1 MSAAGSAAVPS
12 TLTERLKAFAAGDRE
27 AAEAVLRVILPR
39 LREIAAGQ
47 LRKERHAA
55 PVSPTELI
63 HEVWLR
69 QIRQGGWQIKDRE
82 HFFAIAGCAMRRVLV
97 DFARTR
103 LALKRGALNSSVP
116 LGENAAEV
124 VDIASAEQVIEIG
137 LLMEKL
143 AEVHPRSLPIVDLH
157 HFAGFSFDEIAGITG
172 LSARQV
178 RYLWEKGRDWLREQ
192 LASK

>member
-1 MSAAGSAAVPS
+1 M
-12 TLTERLKAFAAGDRE
+12 
-27 AAEAVLRVILPR
+27 ILPR

-47 LRKERHAA
+47 LRRERHIA

-69 QIRQGGWQIKDRE
+69 QIQKGGWQIKDRE

-103 LALKRGALNSSVP
+103 LTLKRGSLNSSVP
-116 LGENAAEV
+116 LDENGARV
-124 VDIASAEQVIEIG
+124 VDVASAEQLIEIG
-137 LLMEKL
+137 LLMDKL
-143 AEVHPRSLPIVDLH
+143 GEVHPKSLPIVDLH
-157 HFAGFSFDEIAGITG
+157 HFAGFNFDEIAGITG

-192 LASK
+192 LSSK